1 MAVKTL
7 CRLQTSLGAAEV
19 AILELGDR
27 LTNPEHSIA
36 VGERHLGCQGVHVYK
51 KQTRVAAPFHPSE
64 DESVRNSQGAL
75 PPPVGRLPTPMP
87 RSIPT
92 SSKDLALSPPVPALS
107 PRAPAQANEGL
118 NPRGWPGPSKQAF
131 PGPEAQAREDP
142 SGLSCGSLVTPSW
155 VTEPRGAHTPCVPRA
170 AQMGEPGNR
179 LGP

>member
-19 AILELGDR
+19 AILELGDG

-131 PGPEAQAREDP
+131 PGPEAQVRSLRAQLWEFGDP
-142 SGLSCGSLVTPSW
+142 QLGHRTTWGTHTMCTQSGTNGGT
-155 VTEPRGAHTPCVPRA
+155 RK
-170 AQMGEPGNR
+170 
-179 LGP
+179 